1 MPNYKSRDNVPIE
14 SDEPKKKK
22 ASKTVNDVIGGALQM
37 LDEYEAS
44 NPREI
49 QSPPES
55 EYERDNQNQDQ
66 YLANFV
72 EDVKRQNEAD
82 PEAKTER
89 GGSFH
94 QKLIHHILKN
104 MGAVSFHLL
113 RHKAKQILSGGS
125 AIGGELDMGAV
136 SDIAS
141 AQNKH
146 HLADMLENDYHLNRE
161 EDLHHEATA
170 GGAIANAGWDAKHP
184 RLSRDP
190 TWYAG
195 RGKERFVNTIKT
207 IGKVVS
213 GVSQL
218 AKKNPF

>member
-44 NPREI
+44 NPREMRP
-49 QSPPES
+49 PPES

-72 EDVKRQNEAD
+72 DDVKRQNEED
-82 PEAKTER
+82 PEKKTMR

-104 MGAVSFHLL
+104 MGGVAFHLL
-113 RHKAKQILSGGS
+113 RHKARKILSGGS
-125 AIGGELDMGAV
+125 AIGGSLDMGAV

-161 EDLHHEATA
+161 EDIHHEAT
-170 GGAIANAGWDAKHP
+170 GGAIANAGWDPKHP

-190 TWYAG
+190 TWYPG

-207 IGKVVS
+207 IGKAVEGIS
-213 GVSQL
+213 EL
-218 AKKNPF
+218 AQKNPF

>member
-1 MPNYKSRDNVPIE
+1 
-14 SDEPKKKK
+14 
-22 ASKTVNDVIGGALQM
+22 
-37 LDEYEAS
+37 
-44 NPREI
+44 
-49 QSPPES
+49 
-55 EYERDNQNQDQ
+55 
-66 YLANFV
+66 
-72 EDVKRQNEAD
+72 
-82 PEAKTER
+82 
-89 GGSFH
+89 
-94 QKLIHHILKN
+94 